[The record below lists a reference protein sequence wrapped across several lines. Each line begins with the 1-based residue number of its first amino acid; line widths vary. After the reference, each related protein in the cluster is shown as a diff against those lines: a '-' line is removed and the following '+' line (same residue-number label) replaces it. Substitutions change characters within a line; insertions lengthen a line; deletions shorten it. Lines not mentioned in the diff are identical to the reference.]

1 MTPAPLPQPACSGS
15 RRRAPRPPSGPAA
28 LRPATWLPRA
38 ACINADPDLFFLD
51 DSRSPAHEAK
61 QWCARCPV
69 QPECLEYALA
79 AGEEF
84 GVWGGLTEK
93 ERHSLLRA
101 GHRQRDQARGR
112 TPRLAR

>member
-1 MTPAPLPQPACSGS
+1 MTPAPLPQPAYSGS

-28 LRPATWLPRA
+28 LRPAIWLRRA
-38 ACINADPDLFFLD
+38 ACINADPDLFFPD

-61 QWCARCPV
+61 EWCARCPV

-93 ERHSLLRA
+93 ERRNLLRA
-101 GHRQRDQARGR
+101 DHAQRRRTRSRIPGPAR
-112 TPRLAR
+112 